1 MLATWR
7 GLSCLKYEGWRRQ
20 TRAAEQGMTEEVD
33 GTGVLGLYGTG
44 VLGLYGAIIIL
55 SLHSRQE

>member
-33 GTGVLGLYGTG
+33 GTGVLS
-44 VLGLYGAIIIL
+44 LYGAIIIL